1 MTIDLFDLKE
11 FPNPDE
17 LHPNECF
24 PCHLKYSKSQFPMPL
39 KILKVKVSNNRNE
52 PFFAHQTSYTP
63 YMIYL
68 YILTTT
74 AIPTW
79 AVLTVLVVVLVMI
92 VLVFVVWGDLVVM
105 LMWDVCM

>member
-1 MTIDLFDLKE
+1 
-11 FPNPDE
+11 
-17 LHPNECF
+17 
-24 PCHLKYSKSQFPMPL
+24 MPR
-39 KILKVKVSNNRNE
+39 KILKVSNNRNE
-52 PFFAHQTSYTP
+52 PFLAHQTSYTP

-68 YILTTT
+68 YILTT